1 MKDATEATRAA
12 NRAALADVPL
22 ADKRSFD
29 DARRGF
35 VEALGDQL
43 TVRADGRLV
52 WLFLRLDSWALRCA

>member
-12 NRAALADVPL
+12 NRAALAEVPL

-29 DARRGF
+29 DARRGL

-43 TVRADGRLV
+43 IVRD
-52 WLFLRLDSWALRCA
+52 